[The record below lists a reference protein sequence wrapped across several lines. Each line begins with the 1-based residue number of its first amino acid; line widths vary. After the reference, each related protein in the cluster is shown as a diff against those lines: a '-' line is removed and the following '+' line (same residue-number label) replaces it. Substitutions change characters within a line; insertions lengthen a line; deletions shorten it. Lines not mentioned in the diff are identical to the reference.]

1 MNVVLLAPT
10 PPPHGGIAGWTK
22 RMMQTNLKN
31 GWKVVVVDEKVTG
44 KRDAYSSSKRNY
56 FDEVVKNS
64 RKYSKENYTL
74 SVHVNELER
83 ALGEM

>member
-1 MNVVLLAPT
+1 MKVVLLAPT
-10 PPPHGGIAGWTK
+10 PPTHGGIAGWTK
-22 RMMQTNLKN
+22 RMKQTNLKN

-44 KRDAYSSSKRNY
+44 KRDAYNSSKKNY
-56 FDEVVKNS
+56 FNEVRKNS
-64 RKYSKENYTL
+64 RKYSKENYIL